1 MGGRCGSNDNRIPNI
16 DIRDPMLM
24 SNFVHKTLARSL
36 RPHNE
41 RSRVRTGRTHE
52 RRSVSESCFLPRPSF
67 PVKSD
72 LLGWVV
78 HSAAKQEGRFDRQQT
93 QEGFL

>member
-1 MGGRCGSNDNRIPNI
+1 MGGRCGSNGNRIPNI
-16 DIRDPMLM
+16 DIRDLMLM
-24 SNFVHKTLARSL
+24 GNFVYKTLARSL

-41 RSRVRTGRTHE
+41 RSRVRTDARAKE
-52 RRSVSESCFLPRPSF
+52 RQRILLPRPSF

-78 HSAAKQEGRFDRQQT
+78 DSAAKQEERFDRQET
-93 QEGFL
+93 QRSS